1 MARRMPKVGE
11 VGVRYG
17 SRNYLRTQLHMLMA
31 KQGKWHLV
39 ICPAKCLDGWINVKL
54 HLDERSSKNAFEIGV
69 KDGRA
74 APKADVRLLMEHHPK
89 MLAWVLDQV
98 KAYAD
103 GKVAL
108 KKEAGTPVVYT
119 NAGRW
124 KVILKG
130 QCNGEGKR

>member
-17 SRNYLRTQLHMLMA
+17 SRNYLRTHRHMLMA
-31 KQGKWHLV
+31 KRGKWHLV
-39 ICPAKCLDGWINVKL
+39 ICPDKCMGGWVNVKL

-69 KDGRA
+69 KDGRP
-74 APKADVRLLMEHHPK
+74 APKADVRLLMEHHPN
-89 MLAWVLDQV
+89 MLIWALEQV
-98 KAYAD
+98 KAYVD
-103 GKVAL
+103 GKIEL

-124 KVILKG
+124 KAIAKG
-130 QCNGEGKR
+130 